1 MLRIISQNIWT
12 LHNVQVARRIRVLIK
27 LIRVIIKL
35 VRVLNE
41 LLRNVTVEEAI
52 LYLPPTE
59 IF

>member
-1 MLRIISQNIWT
+1 MLRIINQNVWT
-12 LHNVQVARRIRVLIK
+12 LHNVKVARRIRVL
-27 LIRVIIKL
+27 IKL

-52 LYLPPTE
+52 YYLPPTE